1 MLKSYY
7 TDWVGRRQG
16 LPSACFGMEPFS
28 FFMTGD
34 KAVGPAENTGGI
46 LMDTLG
52 LIAELDPLRQLT
64 VSSIVFRFLL
74 AVGCG
79 AMIGFERGKKR
90 HAAGLRTHVVVCIG
104 ATSVML
110 VNQYLSLY
118 FNPNA
123 DPARLGAQVI
133 SGIGF
138 LGAGT
143 IVITGHQRG
152 QQVKGLTTAAG
163 LWASA
168 CMGLAIGIGFYEA
181 AVVMCAFLFGVIV
194 FLNRLDERYLKS
206 STVLRVYVEH
216 TVTLPFSSI
225 LQTLRAEGWHVT
237 HTEYLGQEGAEG
249 VGSILDLQRTGRN
262 TDGNRLLEALR
273 QVDGVLF
280 VEDV

>member
-1 MLKSYY
+1 MS
-7 TDWVGRRQG
+7 T
-16 LPSACFGMEPFS
+16 
-28 FFMTGD
+28 
-34 KAVGPAENTGGI
+34 
-46 LMDTLG
+46 TL
-52 LIAELDPLRQLT
+52 LTFLDPLRDLT
-64 VSSIVFRFLL
+64 LASIVFRFTLS
-74 AVGCG
+74 VICG

-104 ATSVML
+104 ATAVML
-110 VNQYLSLY
+110 VNQYLTLY
-118 FNPNA
+118 FNSNA

-181 AVVMCAFLFGVIV
+181 AVIMCLFLFGVIV
-194 FLNRLDERYLKS
+194 FLNNLDQRYLKA
-206 STVLRVYVEH
+206 STVLRIYVEH
-216 TVTLPFSSI
+216 TVELPFSAI
-225 LQTLRAEGWHVT
+225 LQTIRAEGWHVT
-237 HTEYLGQEGAEG
+237 HTEYLGQEGRDGA
-249 VGSILDLQRTGRN
+249 GSILDLQRTGRES
-262 TDGNRLLEALR
+262 DAELLLEALR
-273 QVDGVLF
+273 KVPGMLF

>member
-1 MLKSYY
+1 MS
-7 TDWVGRRQG
+7 T
-16 LPSACFGMEPFS
+16 
-28 FFMTGD
+28 
-34 KAVGPAENTGGI
+34 
-46 LMDTLG
+46 TLFTF
-52 LIAELDPLRQLT
+52 LDPLRDLT
-64 VSSIVFRFLL
+64 LPSIFFRFTLS
-74 AVGCG
+74 VICG
-79 AMIGFERGKKR
+79 AVIGFERGKKR

-104 ATSVML
+104 AASVML
-110 VNQYLSLY
+110 VNQYLTLY

-181 AVVMCAFLFGVIV
+181 AVIMCLFLFCVIAFL
-194 FLNRLDERYLKS
+194 NTLDERFLKA
-206 STVLRVYVEH
+206 STILRIYIEH
-216 TVTLPFSSI
+216 TTELPFSVI
-225 LQTLRAEGWHVT
+225 LQAIRAEGWHVT
-237 HTEYLGQEGAEG
+237 HTEYLGQEGRNG
-249 VGSILDLQRTGRN
+249 TGSILDLQRTGRES
-262 TDGNRLLEALR
+262 DGNHLLETLGM
-273 QVDGVLF
+273 VPGILF